1 MLLPIEQLINADEAR
16 QLAQLLESQAWTD
29 GKRTAGS
36 LAATVKANLQ
46 LDETTALAQDLAA
59 RVQSVVLQ
67 HPLFV
72 SAALPN
78 KVFPP
83 RFNCYQNG
91 GHYGLHTDAS
101 ILCLADGSQMRSD
114 ISATLFLSDADDY
127 DGGELA
133 IETRYGAQEVK
144 LNAGDLILYPSTS
157 LHEVRPVT
165 RGRRIAAFFWVQSLV
180 ADISQREILFE
191 LDTSIQALTQDR
203 GPADTEVRRLNAIY
217 HNLLRQW
224 SAP

>member
-1 MLLPIEQLINADEAR
+1 MLLPIEQLINPDEAR
-16 QLAQLLESQAWTD
+16 QLGKLLESHAWTD

-59 RVQSVVLQ
+59 RVQSAVLQ

-83 RFNCYQNG
+83 RFNCYQKG

-101 ILCLADGSQMRSD
+101 ILRLPDGTQMRSD
-114 ISATLFLSDADDY
+114 LSATLFLSDADDY

-133 IETRYGAQEVK
+133 IETRYGAQEIM

-165 RGRRIAAFFWVQSLV
+165 RGKRIAAFFWVQSLV
-180 ADISQREILFE
+180 ADISQRETLFE
-191 LDTSIQALTQDR
+191 LDTSIQALTMDR

-224 SAP
+224 SQP

>member
-1 MLLPIEQLINADEAR
+1 MLLPIEQLINPDEAR
-16 QLAQLLESQAWTD
+16 QLGKLLESHAWTD

-36 LAATVKANLQ
+36 LAAMVKANLQ

-59 RVQSVVLQ
+59 RVQSAVLQ

-83 RFNCYQNG
+83 RFNCYQKG

-101 ILCLADGSQMRSD
+101 ILRLPDGTQMRSD
-114 ISATLFLSDADDY
+114 LSATLFLSHADDY

-133 IETRYGAQEVK
+133 IETHYGAQEIK

-180 ADISQREILFE
+180 ADISQRETLFE
-191 LDTSIQALTQDR
+191 LDTCIQALTIDR
-203 GPADTEVRRLNAIY
+203 GTADSEVRRLNAIY

-224 SAP
+224 SQP